1 MNPLSQLLKLP
12 AEATVGQARKLVAE
26 QVMASMSSYPGR
38 EALLSA
44 LECGP
49 YEKKFGKRRGKTLTL
64 LDENLP
70 LEAHHAMILNEA
82 GRELRNALH
91 ELVQDELEARPR
103 FQVEGERPQPVVFP
117 TPEALPVE
125 WHPELAQFFRTPESG
140 LKKHARE
147 LIAARAWL
155 TQDQLSPAQVAQ
167 LAEPAADAEADDE
180 GDDEEG
186 EE

>member
-12 AEATVGQARKLVAE
+12 AEATVGEARKLVAD
-26 QVMASMSSYPGR
+26 QVMSSTGSYPGR

-49 YEKKFGKRRGKTLTL
+49 YERKFGKRRGKTLTM
-64 LDENLP
+64 LDEALP

-82 GRELRNALH
+82 GRELRNSLH

-103 FQVEGERPQPVVFP
+103 YRLEAERPVPVSFA

-125 WHPELAQFFRTPESG
+125 WHPELSQFLKTSETA

-147 LIAARAWL
+147 LIQASAWL
-155 TQDQLSPAQVAQ
+155 SHDQLTPAQLGL
-167 LAEPAADAEADDE
+167 LAEPAEEVDE
-180 GDDEEG
+180 ESEG
-186 EE
+186 EEEEE